1 MFKVFKKFKKKLIV
15 YEQKNQDSLV
25 IRLETNPFPVF
36 FWNCDLFYPLKF
48 DFKVLKQEN
57 KISFDLLERV
67 FDWDFMEA
75 YVENTNNTPVDLE
88 DNE

>member
-1 MFKVFKKFKKKLIV
+1 MVFYK
-15 YEQKNQDSLV
+15 
-25 IRLETNPFPVF
+25 PVF

-88 DNE
+88 NNE